1 MFGWGSFLGV
11 VATTLNTFITT
22 IIFYTLQFS
31 LFELVK
37 KMRTERV
44 AICQTK
50 QQYGFVYYTAMQL
63 LDSAIEM
70 LNMRSEAVSDAIYE
84 NVPHSP

>member
-1 MFGWGSFLGV
+1 M
-11 VATTLNTFITT
+11 ICY
-22 IIFYTLQFS
+22 IPQFS